1 MFVHRQSAVNA
12 PDVTSPS
19 RPAAR
24 GAGFSARQTRV
35 FGHPLTREAAV
46 LALVLVAGILM
57 LRGPSIDQGFTVDES
72 RWIATSRYFWITFVD
87 RDLHGP
93 AWQPNYLVYTHPPV
107 ARYLIGFGLWLQ
119 GWSPDQ
125 LNGRYDSL
133 QGRAF
138 NERAGNVPDAD
149 LLGAARRVTFVF
161 AVAAV
166 GLVYVVGR
174 MLGGIVAGLVAAGF
188 VLVNPLLTTVWT
200 RALAESIVATF
211 GLLALALALHVL
223 PRVGTRLTLPW
234 LPLVLGGALALA
246 AATKLNGAL
255 GALGLSLFALIQ
267 QSLSLARTRW
277 TVGFR
282 SWVDVVLAAVIV
294 FVGVNPLLYVDPAER
309 IVGLVQHRQDEMQFQ
324 RSVFTSQSVPDDLAS
339 RVDRVTQRT
348 FDTYASPRGP
358 LPVSP
363 DALLVTAG
371 LLVLAWRT
379 VHELRARTAGPSLL
393 FLCWL
398 GATYGVVTVNLGFDS
413 SHYYA
418 PLVTLNVLCAG
429 VAMAALVSAV
439 WRFVRKRRPGRS
451 RLAPDQ
457 NVQVPSR

>member
-1 MFVHRQSAVNA
+1 V
-12 PDVTSPS
+12 
-19 RPAAR
+19 
-24 GAGFSARQTRV
+24 
-35 FGHPLTREAAV
+35 
-46 LALVLVAGILM
+46 VLVAAIVA
-57 LRGPSIDQGFTVDES
+57 LRGPSVDQGFTVDES

-87 RDLHGP
+87 RDLQGP
-93 AWQPNYLVYTHPPV
+93 AWQPNYLVFTHPPV

-138 NERAGNVPDAD
+138 NERAGNVPGAD

-161 AVAAV
+161 AVASV

-174 MLGGIVAGLVAAGF
+174 MLGGIVAGLAATGL

-200 RALAESIVATF
+200 RALAESIVAAF

-223 PRVGTRLTLPW
+223 PRVGTRLTRPG
-234 LPLVLGGALALA
+234 LPLVLGAALALA

-255 GALGLSLFALIQ
+255 GAVGLSLFALVQ
-267 QSLSLARTRW
+267 QSLSLVRTRW

-294 FVGVNPLLYVDPAER
+294 FVAVNPLLYVDPAER
-309 IVGLVQHRQDEMQFQ
+309 IVRLVQHRQDEMRFQ
-324 RSVFTSQSVPDDLAS
+324 RSVFTSQTVPDDLAS
-339 RVDRVTQRT
+339 RIDRVTQRT
-348 FDTYASPRGP
+348 FDTYASPGGP

-363 DALLVTAG
+363 DALLVPAG
-371 LLVLAWRT
+371 LLVVAWRT
-379 VHELRARTAGPSLL
+379 VQELRARTAGPSLL
-393 FLCWL
+393 YLCWL
-398 GATYGVVTVNLGFDS
+398 GATFAVITVNLGFDS

-418 PLVTLNVLCAG
+418 PLVTLNLLCAG
-429 VAMAALVSAV
+429 VAVAALVDAV
-439 WRFVRKRRPGRS
+439 S
-451 RLAPDQ
+451 RLIRRQSTRHRITPDQ